1 MITFT
6 AANLGWFII
15 ILTICISMIAFM
27 IGYIMGEKKESDRII
42 DYCIDMVEEID
53 SRDDIDIEK
62 KARLGLAYLKEAR
75 GFVTANLAYKKLTA
89 TSPDV
94 AKNPAIVLS
103 VGTVKLELVNKETPE
118 KEAAAG

>member
-1 MITFT
+1 MS
-6 AANLGWFII
+6 AKKH
-15 ILTICISMIAFM
+15 IARNVNGM
-27 IGYIMGEKKESDRII
+27 V

-62 KARLGLAYLKEAR
+62 KAKLGLAYLKEAR

-89 TSPDV
+89 QSPDV
-94 AKNPAIVLS
+94 AKNPDIILP
-103 VGTVKLELVNKETPE
+103 VGTVNLTLVKTTE

>member
-1 MITFT
+1 MS
-6 AANLGWFII
+6 ARKN
-15 ILTICISMIAFM
+15 IARNTN
-27 IGYIMGEKKESDRII
+27 GII

-94 AKNPAIVLS
+94 AKNPAIVLP
-103 VGTVKLELVNKETPE
+103 VGTVKLELVNSEGPE
-118 KEAAAG
+118 KESAAG

>member
-1 MITFT
+1 MS
-6 AANLGWFII
+6 ARKN
-15 ILTICISMIAFM
+15 IARNTN
-27 IGYIMGEKKESDRII
+27 GII

-75 GFVTANLAYKKLTA
+75 GFVTANLVFKKLTA

-94 AKNPAIVLS
+94 AKNTSIVLP
-103 VGTVKLELVNKETPE
+103 VGTVKLELVNSEGQD